1 MSRVTWIGRLALIAS
16 LAAPGWMG
24 APLSAQAAGLPDAVP
39 LKPALPTQRVDRLI
53 VHYVS
58 DRIVSA
64 QSLPELP
71 AGLDAAAAI
80 LGMDVAYVQSTA
92 DGGHVLQLASS
103 VDAATAERM
112 ASQLESFPNVDYA
125 EPDYLRQ
132 ALYTPGDSLFGNQ
145 WALTAPGDT
154 HYGIDAIGAWDLT
167 TGDPG
172 LTVAVIDTGLL
183 YTHPEF
189 ADRTWPGYD
198 FVSDAWAGN
207 DGDARDSDATDP
219 GDWTAT
225 DDCGPGWTAQP
236 SSWHGTHVAGII
248 GAAGDNGSGTAGVTW
263 GSRILPVRVLGR
275 CGGYDSDI
283 ADGMYWAAGL
293 PVAGVPNN
301 PHPAR
306 VLNLSLGGQDLCS
319 PVFQNAI
326 DAVRAV
332 GAVVVVAAGN
342 SAINVADVTPAN
354 CNGVIAVGA
363 TDRNG
368 NLARYSDFGSGVDV
382 SAPGGAMSSR
392 GDLNGILSTYNEGG
406 DLAGTMG
413 YAPLQGTSMAAP
425 HVSGVVALML
435 SVNPGMGAD
444 QVEAI
449 LKSTLTPLPA
459 GSMCNRCGDTKPI
472 PCTAELCGHGIVNAS
487 AAVIAAEV
495 AAASMT
501 ERQYLPMLSNM
512 QGVAP
517 AAFADAFESTRTWP
531 WTSRS
536 SAGQELL
543 MQAPAGFAAH
553 SGQRLVWLGGL
564 DNEDAA
570 IERTVFVDPQSP
582 RLAFWQWIASRD
594 AHVGADHARLLVDGR
609 IAWETDLSAAAA
621 TGGWARVVV
630 DLSAYAGQVVSLRFD
645 ATTDAQDPSSWLIDD
660 ASLTR

>member
-1 MSRVTWIGRLALIAS
+1 MIVRFADGARPDLDALVPGLAGLAPSTTTTTSTSTSTTIPSTDPSTEPTTTAPAATPAPSDANRLQLVRRLDSGAWVVKLPSLVTDTQARQ
-16 LAAPGWMG
+16 LAAGWSDG
-24 APLSAQAAGLPDAVP
+24 AAV
-39 LKPALPTQRVDRLI
+39 
-53 VHYVS
+53 VS
-58 DRIVSA
+58 
-64 QSLPELP
+64 
-71 AGLDAAAAI
+71 
-80 LGMDVAYVQSTA
+80 
-92 DGGHVLQLASS
+92 
-103 VDAATAERM
+103 
-112 ASQLESFPNVDYA
+112 A
-125 EPDYLRQ
+125 EPDYRSFAQ
-132 ALYTPGDSLFGNQ
+132 ATPNDPRFTDQWDLQPPTSGNMGSD
-145 WALTAPGDT
+145 LV
-154 HYGIDAIGAWDLT
+154 GAWDVN
-167 TGDPG
+167 TGSSAA
-172 LTVAVIDTGLL
+172 TVAVIDTGFRPHADLVGQLL
-183 YTHPEF
+183 
-189 ADRTWPGYD
+189 PGYD
-198 FVSDAWAGN
+198 FIASSDNAN
-207 DGDARDSDATDP
+207 DGNGQDADASDP
-219 GDWTAT
+219 GDWVTQAEAT
-225 DDCGPGWTAQP
+225 DTTGPFYKCGAGDDRLSAKN
-236 SSWHGTHVAGII
+236 SSWHGTHVSGTIGATTNNSTGIAGINW
-248 GAAGDNGSGTAGVTW
+248 AA
-263 GSRILPVRVLGR
+263 RIVPVRVLGK

-487 AAVIAAEV
+487 AAGFMK
-495 AAASMT
+495 SM
-501 ERQYLPMLSNM
+501 RPSVQDNAGDCSPLPLL
-512 QGVAP
+512 
-517 AAFADAFESTRTWP
+517 
-531 WTSRS
+531 RS
-536 SAGQELL
+536 SEKEWRRRSFFRPLPLL
-543 MQAPAGFAAH
+543 PTAPPR
-553 SGQRLVWLGGL
+553 SSVLSLVW
-564 DNEDAA
+564 
-570 IERTVFVDPQSP
+570 
-582 RLAFWQWIASRD
+582 
-594 AHVGADHARLLVDGR
+594 
-609 IAWETDLSAAAA
+609 
-621 TGGWARVVV
+621 
-630 DLSAYAGQVVSLRFD
+630 
-645 ATTDAQDPSSWLIDD
+645 
-660 ASLTR
+660 

>member
-1 MSRVTWIGRLALIAS
+1 MSRSNWIGRWALIAS
-16 LAAPGWMG
+16 VATSSWMSS
-24 APLSAQAAGLPDAVP
+24 PLSARAADASDGVP
-39 LKPALPTQRVDRLI
+39 LKPALPAQRVDRLI
-53 VHYVS
+53 IHYGS

-64 QSLPELP
+64 QNLPELP
-71 AGLDAAAAI
+71 AGLDAASAI
-80 LGMDVAYVQSTA
+80 LGMDVEYLQSTA
-92 DGGHVLQLASS
+92 DGGHVLKLASA

-132 ALYTPGDSLFGNQ
+132 AFYTPGDSLFGDQ

-154 HYGIDAIGAWDLT
+154 HYGIDAVGAWDLT
-167 TGDPG
+167 TGDPN

-183 YTHPEF
+183 TTHPEF

-198 FVSDAWAGN
+198 FVSNAWVAN

-219 GDWTAT
+219 GDWTST

-283 ADGMYWAAGL
+283 TDGMYWAAGIH
-293 PVAGVPNN
+293 VAGVPDN

-306 VLNLSLGGQDLCS
+306 VLNLSLGGQDVCS

-342 SAINVADVTPAN
+342 SAIDVSNVTPAN

-368 NLARYSDFGSGVDV
+368 NLARYSDYGSGVDV
-382 SAPGGAMSSR
+382 SAPGGAMSGR
-392 GDLNGILSTYNEGG
+392 NDPNGILSTYNDGS
-406 DLAGTMG
+406 DVAGTMG
-413 YAPLQGTSMAAP
+413 YAPLQGTSMATP

-435 SVNPGMGAD
+435 SINPGMGAD
-444 QVEAI
+444 QVEAM
-449 LKSTLTPLPA
+449 LKSTLTSLPA
-459 GSMCNRCGDTKPI
+459 GSMCNRCGSSTPI
-472 PCTAELCGHGIVNAS
+472 PCTAELCGHGIVNAA
-487 AAVIAAEV
+487 AAVTAAEV

-512 QGVAP
+512 HGVAP
-517 AAFADAFESTRTWP
+517 ATFADTFESTRTWP
-531 WTSRS
+531 WASRS

-543 MQAPAGFAAH
+543 MQAPVGFAAH
-553 SGQRLVWLGGL
+553 SGQRLAWLGGV
-564 DNEDAA
+564 DNESAA
-570 IERTVFVDPQSP
+570 IERTVFIDPQAT
-582 RLAFWQWIASRD
+582 RLEFWQWIASRD
-594 AHVGADHARLLVDGR
+594 PNVGADHARLLVDGQ
-609 IAWETDLSAAAA
+609 IAWETDLSSAAA
-621 TGGWARVVV
+621 TGRWAKVVV
-630 DLSAYAGQVVSLRFD
+630 DLSAHAGQVVSVRFE
-645 ATTDAQDPSSWLIDD
+645 AVTDAQDPSSWLIDD
-660 ASLTR
+660 ASLIR

>member
-1 MSRVTWIGRLALIAS
+1 MSRLTWIGRLALITS
-16 LAAPGWMG
+16 LAAPSWMG
-24 APLSAQAAGLPDAVP
+24 SPFSAQAADTSDAVP
-39 LKPALPTQRVDRLI
+39 LKPPLPTQMVDRLV

-64 QSLPELP
+64 QNLPELP
-71 AGLDAAAAI
+71 AGLDAAATI
-80 LGMDVAYVQSTA
+80 LGMDVEYLQSTA
-92 DGGHVLQLASS
+92 DGGHVLRLASP
-103 VDAATAERM
+103 VDSATAERM
-112 ASQLESFPNVDYA
+112 ASQLESYPNVDYA

-132 ALYTPGDSLFGNQ
+132 AFYTPGDSFFADQ

-154 HYGIDAIGAWDLT
+154 HYGIDAVGAWDLT
-167 TGDPG
+167 TGDPN

-183 YTHPEF
+183 VTHPEF
-189 ADRTWPGYD
+189 VDRTWPGYD
-198 FVSDAWAGN
+198 FISDAWAGN

-219 GDWTAT
+219 GDWTST
-225 DDCGPGWTAQP
+225 DDCGPGWTAQS

-283 ADGMYWAAGL
+283 ADGIYWAAGL

-342 SAINVADVTPAN
+342 SAIDVANVTPAN

-392 GDLNGILSTYNEGG
+392 ADLNGILSTYNEGS
-406 DLAGTMG
+406 DAAGTMG
-413 YAPLQGTSMAAP
+413 YAPLQGTSMATP

-435 SVNPGMGAD
+435 SIDPALGAD
-444 QVEAI
+444 QIEAM

-459 GSMCNRCGDTKPI
+459 GSMCNRCGSTAPI
-472 PCTAELCGHGIVNAS
+472 PCTPELCGHGIVNAA
-487 AAVIAAEV
+487 AAVTAAEA

-501 ERQYLPMLSNM
+501 ERQYLPMVSNAPS
-512 QGVAP
+512 VAP
-517 AAFADAFESTRTWP
+517 TTFADTFESPRTWP
-531 WTSRS
+531 WASRS

-553 SGQRLVWLGGL
+553 SGQRLAWLGGL

-570 IERTVFVDPQSP
+570 IERTVFIDPQST
-582 RLAFWQWIASRD
+582 RLAFWHWIASRD
-594 AHVGADHARLLVDGR
+594 ATVGADHARLLVDGR

-621 TGGWARVVV
+621 TGRWVQVVV
-630 DLSAYAGQVVSLRFD
+630 DLSAHAGQVVSLRFEAMTN
-645 ATTDAQDPSSWLIDD
+645 ATDPSSWLIDD
-660 ASLTR
+660 ASLTH